1 MTSSSPVPDLQFLY
15 SVFCSGRILAH
26 DIDVFSVC
34 ARGNMIIDDSVLHIF
49 FDCLFVWRSFY
60 DYVLY
65 DMSVR
70 IQDEEPFEI
79 PVKGNKT
86 SMIVIKDAVFYVFED
101 WLFLVIGLIPVWVG
115 G

>member
-1 MTSSSPVPDLQFLY
+1 
-15 SVFCSGRILAH
+15 
-26 DIDVFSVC
+26 
-34 ARGNMIIDDSVLHIF
+34 MIIDDSVLHIF

-86 SMIVIKDAVFYVFED
+86 SMIVVKDAVFYVFED